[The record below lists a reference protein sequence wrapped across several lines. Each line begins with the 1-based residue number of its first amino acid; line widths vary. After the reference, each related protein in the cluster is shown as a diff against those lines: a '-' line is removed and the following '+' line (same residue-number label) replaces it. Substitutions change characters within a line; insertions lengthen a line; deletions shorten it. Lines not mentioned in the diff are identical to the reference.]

1 MKETVDFSKL
11 VDRALQNDKSA
22 FDELYLLTVKTAY
35 ATAELFLKNDDDIQD
50 VLQNTYLKAF
60 QKLSDLNDPNKFE
73 IWIKAI
79 VENEC
84 KNYIIKEKRVYAPIK
99 AVIEEK
105 TEESIDEWDASIP
118 QEYIEKEDLRKNVT
132 DMLHSLS
139 PEICA
144 CMVLFYYEER
154 SLIEIS
160 EILDIPVNT
169 VKTRLHYGR
178 KKFEKKFN
186 KLRKKDPTLYS
197 FGAIPVLLSVLSYQ
211 TKNVVVPAALS
222 ETVLAVSTGAS
233 TATATA
239 SSAAG
244 AAAGAA
250 TSASATAAGGV
261 ATTAATSIAVKI
273 TAVAVAGA
281 VTVGGSAT
289 IKNYIENKEAAENT
303 TVHSSLFQE
312 VEMTTFAEPS
322 TEVLTFTDVSSQ
334 PLTVVLSTTKP
345 ITTTAASVSASEHTT
360 ETETIES
367 HAATKAKKPST
378 TETKKSTT
386 ERETTTAK
394 PTTTKPTTTKPT
406 TTKPTTTKPTTT
418 KPTTTKPT
426 TTKPTTTKPTTAK
439 PTTTTKPTTNPENN
453 YGASGGVLTEY
464 TGSESSITIPSS
476 LGSSKVTAIGAG
488 AFSGNTSIKSV
499 SIPSSV
505 TQIGQEAF
513 SDCTSLTSV
522 SLPSSLQSIGIGAF
536 YGCTSLS
543 SVSVPDGT
551 KTISDEA
558 FAQCSSLKTIT
569 IPSSVT
575 TIADDAFS
583 GCDSLNIR
591 CEEGSAAHSFAELN
605 GISYTLI

>member
-11 VDRALQNDKSA
+11 VDRALQNDKGA

-35 ATAELFLKNDDDIQD
+35 ATAELFLKNNDDIQD

-84 KNYIIKEKRVYAPIK
+84 KNYIIKEKRVYVPIK

-118 QEYIEKEDLRKNVT
+118 QEYIEKEDLRKSVT

-160 EILDIPVNT
+160 EILEIPVNT

-186 KLRKKDPTLYS
+186 KLRKKDPTIYS

-250 TSASATAAGGV
+250 TSATAAGGA

-303 TVHSSLFQE
+303 TAYYSLFQE

-322 TEVLTFTDVSSQ
+322 TEVLTFTEVSSQ

-345 ITTTAASVSASEHTT
+345 ITTTAASVSASGHTT

-367 HAATKAKKPST
+367 HAATKAKKLST

-386 ERETTTAK
+386 KRETITAK
-394 PTTTKPTTTKPT
+394 PTTTKPTTTKPATTKPTTTKQT

-418 KPTTTKPT
+418 TM
-426 TTKPTTTKPTTAK
+426 
-439 PTTTTKPTTNPENN
+439 PTTNPENN

-464 TGSESSITIPSS
+464 TGSESRVTIPSS

-488 AFSGNTSIKSV
+488 AFSGNTSVKSV

-583 GCDSLNIR
+583 GCDSLNIH

>member
-11 VDRALQNDKSA
+11 VDRALQNDKGA

-35 ATAELFLKNDDDIQD
+35 ATAELFLKNNDDIQD

-60 QKLSDLNDPNKFE
+60 QKLSDLNYPNKFE

-84 KNYIIKEKRVYAPIK
+84 KNYIIKEKRIYAPIK

-105 TEESIDEWDASIP
+105 TEESIDEWDVSIP
-118 QEYIEKEDLRKNVT
+118 QEYIEKEDLRKSVT

-160 EILDIPVNT
+160 EILKILVNT
-169 VKTRLHYGR
+169 VKTRLYYGR

-186 KLRKKDPTLYS
+186 KLRKKDPTIYS

-250 TSASATAAGGV
+250 TSATAAGGA

-289 IKNYIENKEAAENT
+289 IKNHIENKEAAEIQRRII
-303 TVHSSLFQE
+303 LF
-312 VEMTTFAEPS
+312 F
-322 TEVLTFTDVSSQ
+322 
-334 PLTVVLSTTKP
+334 K
-345 ITTTAASVSASEHTT
+345 
-360 ETETIES
+360 
-367 HAATKAKKPST
+367 
-378 TETKKSTT
+378 
-386 ERETTTAK
+386 R
-394 PTTTKPTTTKPT
+394 
-406 TTKPTTTKPTTT
+406 
-418 KPTTTKPT
+418 
-426 TTKPTTTKPTTAK
+426 
-439 PTTTTKPTTNPENN
+439 
-453 YGASGGVLTEY
+453 
-464 TGSESSITIPSS
+464 
-476 LGSSKVTAIGAG
+476 
-488 AFSGNTSIKSV
+488 
-499 SIPSSV
+499 
-505 TQIGQEAF
+505 
-513 SDCTSLTSV
+513 
-522 SLPSSLQSIGIGAF
+522 
-536 YGCTSLS
+536 
-543 SVSVPDGT
+543 
-551 KTISDEA
+551 
-558 FAQCSSLKTIT
+558 LK
-569 IPSSVT
+569 
-575 TIADDAFS
+575 
-583 GCDSLNIR
+583 
-591 CEEGSAAHSFAELN
+591 
-605 GISYTLI
+605 